1 MAKSVVVPSLARYNR
16 DREVDPL
23 NYYIPHPGQLPFHC
37 STAKIRAMFGGNRS
51 GKTEAGA
58 AETGFYS
65 KQSQEYRS
73 RPIRKDVK
81 ILVGSESNEYN
92 RDIIVPKLRKWIP
105 KSHIIKEVRIQ
116 RGFVDFWQLSN
127 GGIIKFKN
135 YEQEADKWAGDDY
148 DLIWLDEQPPHDI
161 WKECLLRII
170 DRDGGIL
177 LTMTPIK
184 GMTWVYPEVWENN
197 GVGGIECFLMD
208 MDINP
213 HLSQAAKDVVLA
225 NLTEQEKKIRK
236 EGKFVALHGL
246 VYPQFNESKHVIE
259 PFEIPREWKTTVI
272 AVDPHL
278 KKPTAVLWGVIADY
292 DYKDVSRGD
301 WIIWKELLY
310 TGMIPDI
317 VTAIMVA
324 NGQHRIF
331 ARIGDPALNFKE
343 NITGVSPFDEFAVCG
358 FPLIPANKKVES
370 GIYAIRKLLD
380 QTPSGIRIFN
390 TCISLIWEFRHYSFN
405 DVESDMEK
413 PYSEKIRKR
422 DDDLL
427 DDLRYM
433 INTGFKV
440 SSRRPPGEYVYSE
453 TGRLMGIRK

>member
-1 MAKSVVVPSLARYNR
+1 MTIKAHQTLARFER
-16 DREVDPL
+16 DRKVDPL
-23 NYYIPHPGQLPFHC
+23 KYYIPHKGQMPFHR

-51 GKTEAGA
+51 GKTEAGG
-58 AETGFYS
+58 AETGFYA

-73 RPIRKDVK
+73 RPMRKDVK

-92 RDIIVPKLRKWIP
+92 RDVIVPKLRKWIS
-105 KSHIIKEVRIQ
+105 KSHIVKEVRIQ
-116 RGFVDFWQLSN
+116 RGFVDFWELA
-127 GGIIKFKN
+127 GGGLIKFKN

-184 GMTWVYPEVWENN
+184 GMTWVYPEVWEKN
-197 GVGGIECFLMD
+197 GVDGIECFLMD
-208 MDINP
+208 MDVNP
-213 HLSQAAKDVVLA
+213 YLSQAAKDVVLA

-259 PFEIPREWKTTVI
+259 PFEVPRDWKTII

-278 KKPTAVLWGVIADY
+278 KKPTAALWGAIAGY
-292 DYKDVSRGD
+292 DYKNVSKGD
-301 WIIWKELLY
+301 WVIFRELLY
-310 TGMIPDI
+310 SGMIPDI
-317 VTAIMVA
+317 VAAIMVA
-324 NGQHRIF
+324 NGRRKIF
-331 ARIGDPALNFKE
+331 ARIGDPALNIKKD
-343 NITGVSPFDEFAVCG
+343 NLMGVSPFDEFAAQG

-370 GIYAIRKLLD
+370 GIYEIRKLLD
-380 QTPSGIRIFN
+380 EEPSGIHIFN

-405 DVESDMEK
+405 DIESDMEK

-433 INTGFKV
+433 INTGFSVGSGKPV
-440 SSRRPPGEYVYSE
+440 GEPVYSE
-453 TGRLMGIRK
+453 TGRFKGVR